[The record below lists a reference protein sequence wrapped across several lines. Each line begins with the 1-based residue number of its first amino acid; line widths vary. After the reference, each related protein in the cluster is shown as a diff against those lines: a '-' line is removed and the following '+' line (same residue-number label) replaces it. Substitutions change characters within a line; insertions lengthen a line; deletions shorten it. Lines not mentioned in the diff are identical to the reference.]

1 MAGRIHYR
9 DVEAGQGRSG
19 QVPGSIRWLLGLVG
33 LVLVSSTGAGPIW
46 PDAMSAQ
53 GDFSAGAGAV
63 QAHEVVGCGE
73 SVPAAR
79 LALLIASD
87 PGQRRPELRCSPK
100 LSRIASER
108 ARELAEEGRISHFTN
123 GRSPNLRLRQSGYPL
138 PREYPHGG
146 ANQVEA
152 IAGGYA
158 GPEDVWAAF
167 KRSDR
172 HRSHLLG
179 EHEFFQEQDE
189 IGVGFHRLRESPHV
203 EYWVVF
209 VARRLQPDPGP
220 FASRG
225 DTRD

>member
-1 MAGRIHYR
+1 MPGRL
-9 DVEAGQGRSG
+9 
-19 QVPGSIRWLLGLVG
+19 RWLGLMGLVAASG
-33 LVLVSSTGAGPIW
+33 
-46 PDAMSAQ
+46 
-53 GDFSAGAGAV
+53 AGAGQVWPETMPPDGRMLAEERTLRV
-63 QAHEVVGCGE
+63 HEVVGCGE
-73 SVPAAR
+73 NTPSTR

-100 LSRIASER
+100 LSRIASAR

-123 GRSPNLRLRQSGYPL
+123 GLAPNLRLRQAGYPL

-158 GPEDVWAAF
+158 GPEEVWEAF
-167 KRSDR
+167 KRSER
-172 HRSHLLG
+172 HRAHLLG
-179 EHEFFQEQDE
+179 EHDFFREQDE

-209 VARRLQPDPGP
+209 VARRPEAAVHAM
-220 FASRG
+220 ASLGERV
-225 DTRD
+225 D

>member
-1 MAGRIHYR
+1 MPRRLPWMG
-9 DVEAGQGRSG
+9 
-19 QVPGSIRWLLGLVG
+19 LLGI
-33 LVLVSSTGAGPIW
+33 VLYT
-46 PDAMSAQ
+46 
-53 GDFSAGAGAV
+53 SAGAGPYWPESVPHNDPIDGRNAESRF
-63 QAHEVVGCGE
+63 QEPVGCGE
-73 SVPAAR
+73 SAPATR

-87 PGQRRPELRCSPK
+87 PGQRRPELRCSPV

-123 GRSPNLRLRQSGYPL
+123 GLAPNLRLRQSGYPL
-138 PREYPHGG
+138 PRQYPHGG

-152 IAGGYA
+152 IAGGFA
-158 GPEDVWAAF
+158 GPEEAWAAF

-179 EHEFFQEQDE
+179 EHEFFKSQDE

-209 VARRLQPDPGP
+209 VATR
-220 FASRG
+220 A
-225 DTRD
+225 DTAHPPIAAKQHGAD

>member
-1 MAGRIHYR
+1 M
-9 DVEAGQGRSG
+9 
-19 QVPGSIRWLLGLVG
+19 G
-33 LVLVSSTGAGPIW
+33 LVLFT
-46 PDAMSAQ
+46 
-53 GDFSAGAGAV
+53 SAGAGPYWPEAMPYNDGLD
-63 QAHEVVGCGE
+63 ADASDRRFHEVVGCGE
-73 SVPAAR
+73 NTPATR

-123 GRSPNLRLRQSGYPL
+123 GLAPNLRLRQSGYPL

-152 IAGGYA
+152 IAGGFA
-158 GPEDVWAAF
+158 GPEEAWAAF

-179 EHEFFQEQDE
+179 EHEFFQSQDE

-203 EYWVVF
+203 EYWVVY
-209 VARRLQPDPGP
+209 VATRVDTAPSAIAAQKPGKN
-220 FASRG
+220 
-225 DTRD
+225 